1 MSDVGRTTAGGE
13 RDEGSPA
20 MRPVDPVDRR
30 ILEAMADGS
39 WDDLPGM
46 GRPLPDI
53 DETYEPGWWAR
64 RWVKRQRRSDAADGL
79 RRLIREEVPR
89 LRTSRDRAAAQARV
103 DELNELV
110 VEVNR
115 GVPEGEQIPQVR
127 L

>member
-1 MSDVGRTTAGGE
+1 MSDGKRRAADEAEEE
-13 RDEGSPA
+13 RPA
-20 MRPVDPVDRR
+20 MRPVDPVEQR
-30 ILEAMADGS
+30 IIEAMADGS

-53 DETYEPGWWAR
+53 DEAYEPGWWAR
-64 RWVKRQRRSDAADGL
+64 RWVERQRRSDAADGL
-79 RRLIREEVPR
+79 RRLIRDEVPR
-89 LRTSRDRAAAQARV
+89 LRASRDRSAAQARV

-115 GVPEGEQIPQVR
+115 GVPEGEQIPLVR